1 MNAFQ
6 NKKLIFIFLS
16 LIIGIG
22 TIFLIFYNK
31 KSSLPSPEKE
41 KEKIEQVTQQTL
53 DKEIEKEFGKD
64 YKISSLT
71 FYENNTWAVAI
82 LKPISFQAEGAT
94 IIYKKEGE
102 GWKIFL
108 GPGTSFEDSTP
119 DLLNQLPPQV
129 KKAIGLEQ

>member
-1 MNAFQ
+1 MNTFQ

-94 IIYKKEGE
+94 IIYKKERE